1 MKKAAVP
8 SILVA
13 VALLAVGVIAEA
25 SSKKKIPRIGFLTFT
40 PASFQALSGLR
51 HSGRV

>member
-1 MKKAAVP
+1 MKRAAVP

-25 SSKKKIPRIGFLTFT
+25 QQPKKVL
-40 PASFQALSGLR
+40 GL
-51 HSGRV
+51 VN